1 MCKAFT
7 STLTGVKRPR
17 LLKTLDSSALLP
29 LVDERTRTQSL
40 SSGENRGQNKRTR
53 EDESVDFTP
62 MTKRSTPH
70 SAAPLQSELESRG
83 HKRQR
88 EEDDSPES
96 LKTKKKNYSTQ
107 GSSEKVVTIS
117 LLSDDDDEVI
127 ILTPTTPP
135 DRGYGK
141 RPAGSKPHKRKT
153 GSKK

>member
-7 STLTGVKRPR
+7 LTLTGVKRPR

-40 SSGENRGQNKRTR
+40 GSGENRGQNKRTR
-53 EDESVDFTP
+53 EDDLDDFTP
-62 MTKRSTPH
+62 MTKQHSTPH

-83 HKRQR
+83 HKRRR
-88 EEDDSPES
+88 EEDDSLES
-96 LKTKKKNYSTQ
+96 FKTKRQNYYSTR
-107 GSSEKVVTIS
+107 GSSDEVITI
-117 LLSDDDDEVI
+117 SDDDDDVI
-127 ILTPTTPP
+127 ILNPTTPP

-141 RPAGSKPHKRKT
+141 RPSGNKPHRRKT